1 MHKTLLIKNKKIMVK
16 AIFFESK
23 EGRLHRC
30 IYAGLDYNHRPQLVM
45 IDQGDE
51 MMTLQDYMK
60 RQGMEDEDMR
70 LLCLEGETLESTTM
84 AQLLG
89 AVLMGYSA
97 DHAKVLSEAIKNLR
111 NKGIGWKQDKLQME
125 VHVRE
130 YYEEVNHQNEYR
142 FYIFCDC
149 YDFVFEMDNFF
160 TMKKL
165 MAAVRCYFEALEK
178 EAGIGLRK
186 ELQLA
191 DPKLLKK
198 LGEEDMKMFETIN

>member
-1 MHKTLLIKNKKIMVK
+1 MVK
-16 AIFFESK
+16 AFFFESD
-23 EGRLHRC
+23 GGCLHRC
-30 IYAGLDYNHRPQLVM
+30 MLVDLRNNNRPQLVM
-45 IDQGDE
+45 LDQGGVL
-51 MMTLQDYMK
+51 MTLQDYME
-60 RQGMEDEDMR
+60 MNIMEDMR
-70 LLCLEGETLESTTM
+70 VLCLDDETLESTTM

-89 AVLMGYSA
+89 AVLLGYSA

-111 NKGIGWKQDKLQME
+111 NRGIGWKQDKLQME

-142 FYIFCDC
+142 FYIVSDH

-191 DPKLLKK
+191 DPKLLNK
-198 LGEEDMKMFETIN
+198 LGEEDKKIFDLIN

>member
-1 MHKTLLIKNKKIMVK
+1 MVK
-16 AIFFESK
+16 AFFFESD
-23 EGRLHRC
+23 GGCLHRC
-30 IYAGLDYNHRPQLVM
+30 MLVDLRNNNRPQLVM
-45 IDQGDE
+45 LDQGGVL
-51 MMTLQDYMK
+51 MTLQDYMEMN
-60 RQGMEDEDMR
+60 GMEDEDMR

-89 AVLMGYSA
+89 AVLQGYPV
-97 DHAKVLSEAIKNLR
+97 DHAKALSEAIKSLR
-111 NKGIGWKQDKLQME
+111 KMGIGWKQDKLQME

-142 FYIFCDC
+142 FYIVSDH

-191 DPKLLKK
+191 DPKLLNK
-198 LGEEDMKMFETIN
+198 LGEEDIKMFETIN

>member
-1 MHKTLLIKNKKIMVK
+1 MVK
-16 AIFFESK
+16 AFFFESD
-23 EGRLHRC
+23 GGCLHRC
-30 IYAGLDYNHRPQLVM
+30 MLVDLRNNNRPQLVM
-45 IDQGDE
+45 LDQGGVL
-51 MMTLQDYMK
+51 MTLQDYMEMNI
-60 RQGMEDEDMR
+60 MEDEDMR
-70 LLCLEGETLESTTM
+70 LLCLEGEALESTTM

-89 AVLMGYSA
+89 AVLLGYSA

-111 NKGIGWKQDKLQME
+111 NRGIGWKQDKLQME

-142 FYIFCDC
+142 FYIVSDH

-191 DPKLLKK
+191 DPKLLNK
-198 LGEEDMKMFETIN
+198 LGEEDKKIFDLIDYRR